1 MKAPGSASVGD
12 KTVCLISNE
21 EFTVTSG
28 SPRVDYKGKSYYF
41 CCPGCDTKF
50 KENPEKYLRPSGT

>member
-1 MKAPGSASVGD
+1 M
-12 KTVCLISNE
+12 CLISNE